1 MPETTLQKINILPI
15 EVHAD
20 THLHLHRTVAALSKR
35 QHLDVLWRQLDC
47 CRVIKFKREYFAL
60 DNLLLI
66 SVLAAQ
72 FPQHQISVS
81 EIPVKTEK
89 ELKQRVVESL
99 IINSL
104 CAITPTHI
112 PNFERSCTKSHQNE
126 KLFNSVKWAEILG
139 VHRTTLYPKSP
150 KSHPHQIAHVDL
162 SKFLKNIPIPQN
174 GGVKS

>member
-1 MPETTLQKINILPI
+1 MPETTLQKINIVPI
-15 EVHAD
+15 DVPAD
-20 THLHLHRTVAALSKR
+20 AYLLLHRAVAALSKR
-35 QHLDVLWRQLDC
+35 QKLDVLLRQLDH
-47 CRVIKFKREYFAL
+47 CRVLKFRREYYATDHFI
-60 DNLLLI
+60 LI

-72 FPQHQISVS
+72 IPQQQISVL

-150 KSHPHQIAHVDL
+150 KSHPHQIAPVDL

>member
-1 MPETTLQKINILPI
+1 MPQFLLHKINILPI
-15 EVHAD
+15 EVPAD

-47 CRVIKFKREYFAL
+47 CRVIKFKREYYAL

-72 FPQHQISVS
+72 FPQQQISVL

-89 ELKQRVVESL
+89 ELKQRVVDAL

-104 CAITPTHI
+104 CAIKPTKI
-112 PNFERSCTKSHQNE
+112 PVFERSCSRQHQTVPM
-126 KLFNSVKWAEILG
+126 FNATQWSENLG
-139 VHRTTLYPKSP
+139 VHRTTLYPKST
-150 KSHPHQIAHVDL
+150 KSDSHHIAAPVDL
-162 SKFLKNIPIPQN
+162 CQALKKIPLPKN
-174 GGVKS
+174 RSFS